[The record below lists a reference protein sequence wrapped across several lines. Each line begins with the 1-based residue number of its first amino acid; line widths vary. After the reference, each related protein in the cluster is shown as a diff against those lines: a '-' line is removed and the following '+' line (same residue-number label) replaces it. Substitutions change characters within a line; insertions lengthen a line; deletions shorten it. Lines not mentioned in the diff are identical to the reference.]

1 MDLLTAA
8 TNANEMED
16 KVALVASLI
25 ANILQMSIAMAH
37 E

>member
-8 TNANEMED
+8 TNEMED

-25 ANILQMSIAMAH
+25 ANIFADVHCYGA
-37 E
+37 